1 MIINDKVRNILEWI
15 LCIVI
20 AFVLALLIKYYV
32 GTPTIVKQV
41 SMVPTLKENQRLILN
56 RLPRTMK
63 QMPKRGDIITFEAP
77 SNAI

>member
-32 GTPTIVKQV
+32 GTRSEERRVG
-41 SMVPTLKENQRLILN
+41 KEC
-56 RLPRTMK
+56 
-63 QMPKRGDIITFEAP
+63 
-77 SNAI
+77 